1 MTELRAPKKGERTM
15 GIKKYLFVI
24 AVVLLTVGSAMGEE
38 VSRAAATL
46 GDDGVQRV
54 DVIGGSYFYKPNHI
68 VVKVNIPVELKVSK
82 ESGFI
87 PHDIVA
93 KSPEAGMEFQEN
105 LSSTPNLL
113 RPRSGHIPSIAA
125 KRRLLPRVIAKRG
138 WKGLLRWFPDIA
150 RSHESEQK
158 RQLR

>member
-1 MTELRAPKKGERTM
+1 M

-24 AVVLLTVGSAMGEE
+24 AVVLLTVGSAMGAE

-105 LSSTPNLL
+105 LSSTPKTIKFT
-113 RPRSGHIPSIAA
+113 PTKVGTYPFYCSKKAPFA
-125 KRRLLPRVIAKRG
+125 KSHREKGMEGVIEVV
-138 WKGLLRWFPDIA
+138 P
-150 RSHESEQK
+150 
-158 RQLR
+158 